1 MAKRK
6 DELKPG
12 KRLTA
17 QVITPDDTQ
26 RMQAYLPNPDEVLAK
41 GGGLEIYR
49 EMLLDP
55 RIRSLLDL
63 IKSAVL
69 NFPFRLEQGEAGD
82 EVLAFVQESAL
93 INNFYNELRE
103 VLSGLEYGYSVGE
116 AVWELQDGNYIL
128 KDIVAQK
135 PQLFGFNADDELV
148 WLKSDGEVKL
158 TEPYKWVI
166 WQYDPEPRNPYGRSI
181 LQACYWPWKFKKAGL
196 EFWLKA
202 TEKFAVPS
210 LIALIKH
217 EGSEEELQRIGSRVA
232 AMLQN
237 IDSGSSG
244 AFANIESLE
253 TLSMSGKLA
262 DFKQLCDAC
271 DTQISY
277 ALAGASLAVQE
288 GQYQARASSEVHQ
301 DMFTQLAKGI
311 ARSVQP
317 VLQQVIDWMVALNF
331 GTDAAA
337 PQGVFEIGDQASFE
351 NLLNAVDRSVPVSK
365 DAFYNVYGLPEP
377 ANEDDVFLK
386 ETNPFAGLFSDDDKE
401 GEQRRPFR
409 SVWRT
414 KRPKP

>member
-1 MAKRK
+1 MAKTK
-6 DELKPG
+6 NEVKIS

-41 GGGLEIYR
+41 GSGLDIYH

-69 NFPFRLEQGEAGD
+69 NFPFRLEQGEASD
-82 EVLAFVQESAL
+82 EALAFVEESEL
-93 INNFYNELRE
+93 MNNFYNELRE

-116 AVWELQDGNYIL
+116 AVWQLQDNRYVL
-128 KDIVAQK
+128 QDIVAQR
-135 PQLFGFNADDELV
+135 PQSFGFNADNELV

-158 TEPYKWVI
+158 TDAYKWVV
-166 WQYDPEPRNPYGRSI
+166 WRHDPEPRNPYGRSI

-196 EFWLKA
+196 EFWLRA
-202 TEKFAVPS
+202 TERFAMPS
-210 LIALIKH
+210 LVALIKH
-217 EGSEEELQRIGSRVA
+217 EGSVEDLQRMGKQVA
-232 AMLQN
+232 EMLST

-244 AFANIESLE
+244 VFANIESLQ
-253 TLSMSGKLA
+253 TIDMAGKLA

-288 GQYQARASSEVHQ
+288 GEHQARSASEVHQ

-317 VLQQVIDWMVALNF
+317 VLQQVIDWMVMLNF
-331 GTDAAA
+331 GADAAA
-337 PQGVFEIGDQASFE
+337 PQGLFELGDQATFD
-351 NLLNAVDRSVPVSK
+351 NLMQALDRSVPVSK

-386 ETNPFAGLFSDDDKE
+386 ESNPFAGLFSDSKE

-409 SVWRT
+409 STWRP